1 VIPISDESPKGFIPF
16 VNYGLI
22 IINILAFLYQP
33 ASSQALSSFFNSYGL
48 VPSKL
53 MENPANP
60 ALYLNIFSSM
70 FLHADLMHLGG
81 NLLYLWIFGDNI
93 EDKLGHIKYLGFYL
107 ISGILASLIWIIAAR
122 GSSQPVVGASG
133 AISAVMAAYLI
144 MYPSAKIRT
153 LVTLG
158 LFIWPLKVPAYV
170 MIGLWIALQVAMGFL
185 NPNTGI
191 AYLAHIGGFFV
202 GYILANFMS
211 PRKESRGQE

>member
-1 VIPISDESPKGFIPF
+1 MIPIGD
-16 VNYGLI
+16 
-22 IINILAFLYQP
+22 
-33 ASSQALSSFFNSYGL
+33 
-48 VPSKL
+48 
-53 MENPANP
+53 ENPSRIFPVINWVI
-60 ALYLNIFSSM
+60 IFSCIGVFIWQTSGNAQFFRYTINKYGILPAHIFSGQQIYSLGTSM
-70 FLHADLMHLGG
+70 FLHGGIVHLLG
-81 NLLYLWIFGDNI
+81 NMLFLWIFGDNI

-122 GSSQPVVGASG
+122 GSSQPVGASG

-170 MIGLWIALQVAMGFL
+170 MIGLWIALQVAMSL
-185 NPNTGI
+185 INPNTEI

-202 GYILANFMS
+202 GYILANFMT
-211 PRKESRGQE
+211 PKKESRSQE

>member
-1 VIPISDESPKGFIPF
+1 MIILSCIGVFIWQTSGNTQF
-16 VNYGLI
+16 FRYTINTYGI
-22 IINILAFLYQP
+22 TP
-33 ASSQALSSFFNSYGL
+33 AKIFNGQQIYSLGT
-48 VPSKL
+48 
-53 MENPANP
+53 
-60 ALYLNIFSSM
+60 SM
-70 FLHADLMHLGG
+70 FLHGGIVHLLG
-81 NLLYLWIFGDNI
+81 NMLFLWIFGDNI

-144 MYPSAKIRT
+144 MFPSAKIRT

-158 LFIWPLKVPAYV
+158 LFVWPLKVPAYV
-170 MIGLWIALQVAMGFL
+170 MIGLWIALQVAMSFL

-191 AYLAHIGGFFV
+191 AYLAHIGGFVV
-202 GYILANFMS
+202 GYILANFTS